1 MARTY
6 ETLKAGYD
14 ADLAS
19 MVVTKPDAV
28 DKVARR
34 LVALYR
40 AGRYGAVPAK
50 TGIPIVWIAASFER
64 EASSDFRCSPAQG
77 DRWDRPSVH
86 VPAHRG
92 GFPSWEA
99 SALDAYHLDGLDK
112 IGEDHWSWALAC
124 YYGELFNGFGYRGKG
139 IPSPYLWGG
148 TNIQRRGKYVRDG
161 EYDSTVMDSQLGI
174 IPIMKR
180 MVEIEPS
187 LAIGDKG
194 VTPMPT
200 VPPPTPK
207 TLPADKPAVHPGS
220 PPIVV
225 AAGGIMLWLH
235 DHWWM
240 IAIIAVAAIAALWAL
255 HRSVPPPL
263 SPKAI

>member
-6 ETLKAGYD
+6 ESLKAEYD
-14 ADLAS
+14 ADLAR
-19 MVVTKPDAV
+19 MVVTRVDAV
-28 DKVARR
+28 DKAAQR
-34 LVALYR
+34 LVAIYR
-40 AGRYGAVPAK
+40 AGRYGSVPQR
-50 TGIPIVWIAASFER
+50 TGIPLTWIAASFER

-77 DRWDRPSVH
+77 DRWNRPSVN

-92 GFPSWEA
+92 PFTSWEA
-99 SALDAYHLDGLDK
+99 SALDAYHLDGLDR
-112 IGEDHWSWALAC
+112 IGEDHWSWSLAC

-148 TNIQRRGKYVRDG
+148 TNIQKRGKYVRDG
-161 EYDSTVMDSQLGI
+161 VYDATVMDSQLGI

-180 MVEIEPS
+180 MIEIEPS
-187 LAIGDKG
+187 LAIGDKM
-194 VTPMPT
+194 VTAAPT
-200 VPPPTPK
+200 VPLPTPK
-207 TLPADKPAVHPGS
+207 TLPADKPAVHPGA

-225 AAGGIMLWLH
+225 GAGGLMIWLH

-240 IAIIAVAAIAALWAL
+240 IAIIAVCAIAAMLAL
-255 HRSVPPPL
+255 HRSSAPPL